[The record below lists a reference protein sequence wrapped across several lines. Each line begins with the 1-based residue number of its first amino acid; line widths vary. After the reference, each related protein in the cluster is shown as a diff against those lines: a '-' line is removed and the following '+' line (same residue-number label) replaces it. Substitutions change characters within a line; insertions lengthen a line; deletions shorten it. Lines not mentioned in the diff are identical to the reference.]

1 MIGII
6 GFILLVGTIGSI
18 EIGNIGII
26 QFLLQSIIGLALLYI
41 QSRKEAYKYE
51 S

>member
-6 GFILLVGTIGSI
+6 GFLLIVGTTGSL
-18 EIGNIGII
+18 EIDNIGII

-41 QSRKEAYKYE
+41 QSRKEEKCYE
-51 S
+51 

>member
-6 GFILLVGTIGSI
+6 GFILLVGTTGAL

-41 QSRKEAYKYE
+41 QSKKEGYKYE